1 MTFALSSLPYRAAR
15 SAVVATFLVGTA
27 WPLAVMAQ
35 EEPAP
40 ADETMQPETT
50 APAEATPADPA
61 PTEPAAEATTATDPA
76 ATDPSAAPTDP
87 ALATI
92 PVEPAEPAAETAPS
106 YPYTFAAAR
115 LRHTEFDDIASDGL
129 GIEGSYLLLPNIFG
143 IAAIT
148 VLESDDETGT
158 KSTLYEIG
166 AGYRQP
172 FFYGTDLNASLRVQ
186 QDDINSEPE
195 SEVKM
200 GLRADFGVRKQLMPQ
215 LEGALAVV
223 YLERSRNARGLLH
236 GSALYEFMPRF
247 SVGAEVTASSN
258 STAYGLLGRWSF

>member
-1 MTFALSSLPYRAAR
+1 MTSAFSSLPCRAAR
-15 SAVVATFLVGTA
+15 SAVVATFLLGTA
-27 WPLAVMAQ
+27 WPLAVLAQ
-35 EEPAP
+35 EEPTP

-50 APAEATPADPA
+50 APADAATAETGTA
-61 PTEPAAEATTATDPA
+61 EPAADT
-76 ATDPSAAPTDP
+76 SATDP

-92 PVEPAEPAAETAPS
+92 PVEPAATVDETAPS

-115 LRHTEFDDIASDGL
+115 LRHTELDESASDGL
-129 GIEGSYLLLPNIFG
+129 GLEGSYLLLPNVYG
-143 IAAIT
+143 VAAIT
-148 VLESDDETGT
+148 LLESDDVTGT

-166 AGYRQP
+166 AGYRQAIV
-172 FFYGTDLNASLRVQ
+172 YGMDLNASLRVQ

-200 GLRADFGVRKQLMPQ
+200 GLRGDVGVRKQLMPQ